1 MSRTWCRVKDRVRRL
16 FIARNVILDF
26 RSFISNASHF
36 QRWRTE
42 FLPLRWGITLILA
55 ICKRHSSSPCHRPPF
70 QSSRRL
76 WRCRLSGP
84 GQSRQTQRCL
94 RRGRPM
100 VSRVASLGTLA
111 ATSTGTHLRMEQ
123 LGFRP
128 DQQQAYQGARGEWQQ
143 FFEAWSRCRIGLLHG
158 LAAKRSARQSHHQRD
173 QDRGS
178 RVPCRRCEMP
188 LCATK

>member
-100 VSRVASLGTLA
+100 VSSRVSSLGTLT
-111 ATSTGTHLRMEQ
+111 ATSTGTHPRMEQ

-128 DQQQAYQGARGEWQQ
+128 DQEQGYQSAKGEWQQ
-143 FFEAWSRCRIGLLHG
+143 FFAAWRRRRIG
-158 LAAKRSARQSHHQRD
+158 SARQSHHQRD